1 MLNDDENSAFVFPC
15 RFPIKIMGPADLAFE
30 ARILTILRKHAPD
43 LGEGSIKIRH
53 SKEGT
58 YISITAFINASNKK
72 QLDDIYLELSADSEV
87 LMLL

>member
-1 MLNDDENSAFVFPC
+1 MLDDDENTMFVFPC

-30 ARILTILRKHAPD
+30 ARIITILRKHAPD
-43 LGEGSIKIRH
+43 LGEAAIKIRH

-58 YISITAFINASNKK
+58 YISITAFIIANNKK
-72 QLDDIYLELSADSEV
+72 QLDDIYQELSADREV